1 MDLKSDNMISRKSI
15 ADIVESMLNG
25 TFYNDYIVYDRV
37 LRNEIIDKP
46 IGQMRF
52 DNMKI
57 GNWQSMCQCREFIAH
72 LLEFKYYK

>member
-1 MDLKSDNMISRKSI
+1 MDEQALFYLNIVGNRALFSISVSMSFI
-15 ADIVESMLNG
+15 MNDI
-25 TFYNDYIVYDRV
+25 I

-57 GNWQSMCQCREFIAH
+57 GKWESMCQCREFVAH
-72 LLEFKYYK
+72 LLEFKYYKSS